1 MRRICMIA
9 MATLLGSTALVQ
21 AETLRFAYAQNAT
34 PTKEAMARFA
44 ELVDEKTDG
53 DLTVQFF
60 PDSQLGGERELVEQ
74 VQAGLLDMTKVSS
87 GLMESFDPIYGTF
100 SMPYLFDDTD
110 HYYAVLDDPE
120 IMTPV
125 YESTKERGIV
135 GLTYYDSGARS
146 FYVKG
151 DPILK
156 VEDLAGKKIRVMQSP
171 TSIRM
176 VELLGGSPIAM
187 GQDEVYTAIQQ
198 GILDGAENNIFA
210 ITVARH
216 GEVVD
221 NMSFDEHTRI
231 PDVVLIS
238 TAALDRLD
246 DDQRKAVR
254 EAAVESTAYH
264 KELWA
269 DAVNAE
275 REKATEDFGITY
287 HEVDKAPF
295 QKAVQ
300 PIYDDLSGDQAEL
313 VEKIRAKSA
322 NTDKAQ

>member
-1 MRRICMIA
+1 MKFTTFA
-9 MATLLGSTALVQ
+9 VAGLLASTAIVQ
-21 AETLRFAYAQNAT
+21 AENLRFAYAQNAT
-34 PTKEAMARFA
+34 PTKEAMARFG
-44 ELVDEKTDG
+44 ELVEEKTNG
-53 DLTVQFF
+53 EVTVQFF

-87 GLMESFDPIYGTF
+87 GLMESFSPIYGTF
-100 SMPYLFDDTD
+100 SLPYLFDSTE
-110 HYYAVLDDPE
+110 HYYSVLDDAE
-120 IMTPV
+120 IMDPV
-125 YESTKERGIV
+125 YTSTEDRGMV

-146 FYVKG
+146 FYVDG
-151 DPILK
+151 EPILN

-210 ITVARH
+210 ITIARH

-238 TAALDRLD
+238 TATLDRLSEEHA
-246 DDQRKAVR
+246 QAVR
-254 EAAVESTAYH
+254 EAAAESTEYH

-269 DAVNAE
+269 DAIEAE
-275 REKATEDFGITY
+275 RQAAQESFEIEY

-295 QKAVQ
+295 QEAVQ
-300 PIYDDLSGDQAEL
+300 PIYDELDDDTAALVDQ
-313 VEKIRAKSA
+313 IRAKS
-322 NTDKAQ
+322 DSSGS

>member
-1 MRRICMIA
+1 MRKITTLA
-9 MATLLGSTALVQ
+9 LAGLLGSTALVQ
-21 AETLRFAYAQNAT
+21 AETLRFGYAQNAT
-34 PTKEAMARFA
+34 PTKEAMARFG
-44 ELVDEKTDG
+44 ELVEEKTNG
-53 DLTVQFF
+53 DVTITFF

-87 GLMESFDPIYGTF
+87 GLMESFSPIYGTF
-100 SMPYLFDDTD
+100 SLPYLFDDTA
-110 HYYAVLDDPE
+110 HYYDVLDDAE
-120 IMTPV
+120 IMDPV
-125 YESTKERGIV
+125 YTSTEERGMV

-146 FYVKG
+146 FYVDG
-151 DPILK
+151 EPILK
-156 VEDLAGKKIRVMQSP
+156 VEDLGGKKIRVMQSP

-210 ITVARH
+210 ITIARH

-221 NMSFDEHTRI
+221 SMSFDEHTRI

-238 TAALDRLD
+238 TATLDRLSD
-246 DDQRKAVR
+246 EHGQAVR
-254 EAAVESTAYH
+254 EAAAESTAYH

-269 DAVNAE
+269 EAIEAE
-275 REKATEDFGITY
+275 RQAAQNSFEIEY

-295 QKAVQ
+295 QEAVQ
-300 PIYDDLSGDQAEL
+300 PIFDELDDETSALVDQ
-313 VEKIRAKSA
+313 IRAKGSDA
-322 NTDKAQ
+322 GS

>member
-1 MRRICMIA
+1 MTRITTFA
-9 MATLLGSTALVQ
+9 LAGLLASTALAQ
-21 AETLRFAYAQNAT
+21 ADTLRFAYAQNAT
-34 PTKEAMARFA
+34 PTKEAMARFG
-44 ELVDEKTDG
+44 ELLKEKTDG
-53 DLTVQFF
+53 ELTVQYF

-87 GLMESFDPIYGTF
+87 GLMESFSPIYGTF
-100 SMPYLFDDTD
+100 SLPYLFDDTD
-110 HYYAVLDDPE
+110 HYYSVLDDAE
-120 IMTPV
+120 IMDPV
-125 YESTKERGIV
+125 YTSTEGQGMV

-151 DPILK
+151 NPVLG
-156 VEDLAGKKIRVMQSP
+156 VEDLQGKKIRVMQSP

-198 GILDGAENNIFA
+198 GILDGAENNIYA
-210 ITVARH
+210 VTVARH

-221 NMSFDEHTRI
+221 HMSFDEHTRI

-238 TAALDRLD
+238 TATLNRLSEEHR
-246 DDQRKAVR
+246 QAVR
-254 EAAVESTAYH
+254 EAAAESTAYH

-269 DAVNAE
+269 EAVEQE
-275 REKATEDFGITY
+275 RTTAQETFDIEY

-295 QKAVQ
+295 QEAVQ
-300 PIYDDLSGDQAEL
+300 PIYDEVPDEMSAL
-313 VEKIRAKSA
+313 VEQIRAKADGSGS
-322 NTDKAQ
+322 